1 METGDGPL
9 QQRTYQFAVRIVK
22 LFQALP
28 NRQDARV
35 LGNQLLRCGTSVAAN
50 YRAACRGRSKADFVS
65 KLGIV
70 QEEADEALFWLDLL
84 TDTGIMKRERLSD
97 LMKECDE
104 ILAMV
109 TASRITAQGSADS
122 ALGARHSAIRG

>member
-1 METGDGPL
+1 MQTGDGPL
-9 QQRTYQFAVRIVK
+9 KQRTYQFAVRVGK

-97 LMKECDE
+97 LIRECDE

-109 TASRITAQGSADS
+109 TASRKTAQG
-122 ALGARHSAIRG
+122 